1 MSVKAWRIKAEL
13 DGDNEKAALLR
24 IMEEQ
29 SKTLATMK
37 ENERSITSLLASLKS
52 VNETVHRQSELLD
65 KMPSA
70 LRSIKNPAQR
80 FVRVFTVVELTR
92 RILVA
97 KSAEEISNIKSDLIV
112 TLSEIDKDEEL
123 CEMITNCLEFDSQE
137 EG

>member
-52 VNETVHRQSELLD
+52 VNETVHRQSELLN

-112 TLSEIDKDEEL
+112 TLSEIDKDEEI